1 MTTAGVHVVPA
12 AARPFQGRTAGIVS
26 RVTANMI
33 DVSVGAAA
41 LAGLYAGWAG
51 LLFLRRGRDFTFPT
65 VSWST
70 AILIFGLVMVLLF
83 ATSWR
88 GNGRTPGDRVLGLRV
103 VTTRGGRLGWVRAV
117 VRAVLAVLFP
127 LLLLWAAISR
137 EQRSVHDLVMGTK
150 VIYDWQ
156 TSPLPRAS
164 DDPVG
169 ARVDV
174 AAAVTDEP
182 DEGHPEPLGGL
193 DGER

>member
-1 MTTAGVHVVPA
+1 
-12 AARPFQGRTAGIVS
+12 
-26 RVTANMI
+26 MI
-33 DVSVGAAA
+33 DVSVGAVA

-70 AILIFGLVMVLLF
+70 AILTFGLVMVVVF

-88 GNGRTPGDRVLGLRV
+88 GEGRTPGDRVLGLRV
-103 VTTRGGRLGWVRAV
+103 VTTRGGRLGWIRAV

-137 EQRSVHDLVMGTK
+137 EHRSVHDLLMGTK

-156 TSPLPRAS
+156 TSPLGPRS
-164 DDPVG
+164 DNAVG
-169 ARVDV
+169 PRVDV
-174 AAAVTDEP
+174 APAVADEP
-182 DEGHPEPLGGL
+182 DQGHPESLGSF